1 MYRILPIVLWMSLT
15 QHLYSASLGPGELE
29 RIVAALAKDAEAGS
43 SSSSSLLPQLPV
55 THAASPEDSWL
66 AIWHA
71 NSRHIGSQQP
81 TLDPVG
87 GVEPVFRSLDDDL
100 ESLRRDLHASPKTP
114 AVETEPRG
122 STASSAVETESRQ
135 STATAHLVPELDL
148 DRQLA
153 RLQQIRNEFLHAAGL
168 SRVYDVANAVSP
180 YKAHLTVEQF
190 SSIVESMESSAPWLW
205 TSDRVGNRL
214 LLRQEN
220 TMSPVFELTFG
231 FTRTDPSQNQIF
243 LSVWQETGSLGS
255 DIWQLLG
262 LIKGPTWRSLQ
273 PFKASYLNNNLYPI
287 TNYRVLSGSIFTT
300 RIGTGG
306 L

>member
-1 MYRILPIVLWMSLT
+1 MFLVLPIVLWMSLI
-15 QHLYSASLGPGELE
+15 QQLYSAGLGPEELD
-29 RIVAALAKDAEAGS
+29 RIVAALAKDAEAAS
-43 SSSSSLLPQLPV
+43 SSSGSLLPKLPV
-55 THAASPEDSWL
+55 THAATSPEDSWQ

-71 NSRHIGSQQP
+71 NSHHSESQQP
-81 TLDPVG
+81 TFDRPTGIERLYS
-87 GVEPVFRSLDDDL
+87 SLDDEL
-100 ESLRRDLHASPKTP
+100 ESLRRDLLASPK
-114 AVETEPRG
+114 
-122 STASSAVETESRQ
+122 ASALETESRQ
-135 STATAHLVPELDL
+135 STATTHLALELDL
-148 DRQLA
+148 DQQLA
-153 RLQQIRNEFLHAAGL
+153 RLHQIRNEFLHAAGL
-168 SRVYDVANAVSP
+168 SRVYHVANAVFP
-180 YKAHLTVEQF
+180 YKVHLTIEQF
-190 SSIVESMESSAPWLW
+190 SSIVETMESSAPWLW
-205 TSDRVGNRL
+205 IPERGGNRL